1 MVAESVYACD
11 VLGGPALYGSPRLE
25 RCSRMWRNV
34 VCLKLLPERL
44 SERSAWEVRVVSS
57 SQQYLEVELIGLP
70 VCWVFFHDLI
80 LFTYFLFVI
89 ERTSHYVD
97 QTGPGLHKDSSASAS
112 MDWD

>member
-1 MVAESVYACD
+1 M
-11 VLGGPALYGSPRLE
+11 
-25 RCSRMWRNV
+25 
-34 VCLKLLPERL
+34 
-44 SERSAWEVRVVSS
+44 VSS

-70 VCWVFFHDLI
+70 LCWVFFHDLI

-97 QTGPGLHKDSSASAS
+97 QAGPGLHKDSSASAS